1 MGNCWV
7 IVGFWNATPPT
18 ILPCKTAK
26 VIVWVIV
33 AFLKEKNLFS
43 FLKEATITQT
53 ITLAVLHGKM
63 VGGVA
68 FKKPTITQQLPKQLP
83 WLFYILKW

>member
-1 MGNCWV
+1 LLLL
-7 IVGFWNATPPT
+7 FKKKK
-18 ILPCKTAK
+18 LF
-26 VIVWVIV
+26 
-33 AFLKEKNLFS
+33 FLK
-43 FLKEATITQT
+43 KEATITQT
-53 ITLAVLHGKM
+53 ITLVVLHGKM

>member
-7 IVGFWNATPPT
+7 IVGFLNATPPT
-18 ILPCKTAK
+18 ILPCKTAR

-33 AFLKEKNLFS
+33 VFFFLKKRFFS
-43 FLKEATITQT
+43 FKKATITQT

-68 FKKPTITQQLPKQLP
+68 FKKLTITQQLPEQLP
-83 WLFYILKW
+83 WLFYMVKW